1 MLRSPKLEVP
11 SIYCAVLCI
20 LLIFLGLPPGSN
32 MYEKWTEFYYY
43 SVITYYPILYLRGR
57 HKIYKSYK
65 IYSLSIQVSE
75 VDVKVRSLSWS
86 VLQHLWTLPP
96 VQSAEHAK
104 DKIQIQIQSGSW
116 IILLHRNIR
125 LHSYIYNIHLLPT
138 TSRNNRLM
146 LFSSSWQELLPGV
159 GSSLSLEYIYFCF
172 KCYIFIGAYWLYM
185 CVPCPYIQHLHSLH
199 LYLLPT
205 TSSNNSLMLFCCCFS
220 SSWQEFL
227 PGVGSSLSLEYLFSV
242 FNVTYSLCSILI
254 DCAYISVTTRMLFCC
269 FAKVCNKSTSLGQ
282 GQLYV

>member
-104 DKIQIQIQSGSW
+104 DKIQIQIQIQSGSW

-138 TSRNNRLM
+138 TNRNNRLM

-172 KCYIFIGAYWLYM
+172 KCYIFIGSYWLYM
-185 CVPCPYIQHLHSLH
+185 YPNVCSNIYI
-199 LYLLPT
+199 LYIYIFCQQQAAT
-205 TSSNNSLMLFCCCFS
+205 TVWCYSAAAFPQVGKSFS
-220 SSWQEFL
+220 QGWD
-227 PGVGSSLSLEYLFSV
+227 PVYL
-242 FNVTYSLCSILI
+242 
-254 DCAYISVTTRMLFCC
+254 
-269 FAKVCNKSTSLGQ
+269 
-282 GQLYV
+282 